1 MTTVDAEVQF
11 SLRLQR
17 RLLELLGVAWDD
29 ISGLMITKDTDTR
42 QIRLDVVK
50 FGAPTQHYI
59 IGTHES
65 D

>member
-29 ISGLMITKDTDTR
+29 ISGLMITKDIDTR

>member
-1 MTTVDAEVQF
+1 MTIVDTEVQF

-17 RLLELLGVAWDD
+17 RLLELLGVTWSD
-29 ISGLMITKDTDTR
+29 ISGLMLTKDIDTC
-42 QIRLDVVK
+42 QIRLDVVR

-59 IGTHES
+59 IGSHES